1 MKLLFLFFTLGLML
15 GGCTAIT
22 PKNKDTYDQPRMNK
36 EQQPEPGSDA
46 FYLNIAKELY
56 VAQQY
61 KQAYQITTGLA
72 EKNNAE
78 AQYLL
83 GYLYYYGQ
91 GVPVDIKQGSKWISI
106 SADSGYRP
114 AIEALVLIKHGLTP
128 DNKCSPVNL
137 APQEETIVK
146 KDVDNV
152 STIEKNEEVAHETI
166 ELNKGEVLITPK
178 TNKTNK
184 TNEDKIKA
192 AIIGGK

>member
-1 MKLLFLFFTLGLML
+1 MKSFILFFTLSLML
-15 GGCTAIT
+15 GGCTATT
-22 PKNKDTYDQPRMNK
+22 PENKDTYDQPRMNM
-36 EQQPEPGSDA
+36 EQEPEPGSDA
-46 FYLNIAKELY
+46 FYLNIAKDLY

-72 EKNNAE
+72 EKNNPE

-91 GVPVDIKQGSKWISI
+91 GVPVDIKQGSKWIAI

-128 DNKCSPVNL
+128 DNKCSSVKL
-137 APQEETIVK
+137 SPQEESVVK
-146 KDVDNV
+146 KDVDSAATIVKNKEV
-152 STIEKNEEVAHETI
+152 SNETI

-178 TNKTNK
+178 TNKTN
-184 TNEDKIKA
+184 EDKSK
-192 AIIGGK
+192 KT